1 MTENATNAR
10 HQHDFDL
17 AVTIPAFNSMRT
29 IGRTLDS
36 VKSIARRIIVVD
48 SGSTDGT
55 IDTCKDHGAEVIDH
69 AWEGMVRQRQF
80 TLDQCADHDWIL
92 SLDSDESIEPE
103 LRDSIIREL
112 SRDDGTFAGFY
123 LNRKV
128 WFLGGWLNHTFQPEW
143 RLRLVR
149 GGQARVAS
157 DGDDNSSDHDHI
169 VTDGGCGRLRGD
181 CRHDSW
187 ADLSDMARK
196 YLAWAEASRARRS
209 GGTLAHILIN
219 PPAAF
224 CKQYVLKRGFLDGW
238 RGMVAAGAV
247 ASYTL
252 VKHMFIAVE
261 RNRQPEDQQ

>member
-10 HQHDFDL
+10 PQNDFDL
-17 AVTIPAFNSMRT
+17 AVTIPTFNSMRT

-48 SGSTDGT
+48 SGSIDGT
-55 IDTCKDHGAEVIDH
+55 IDRCKDYGAEVIDH

-80 TLDQCADHDWIL
+80 TLDQCASHDWIL

-103 LRDSIIREL
+103 LRDSIIRAL
-112 SRDDGTFAGFY
+112 SQDNDRYSAFY

-128 WFLGGWLNHTFQPEW
+128 WFLGGWLNYTFQPEW

-149 GGQARVAS
+149 GGQARVTS
-157 DGDDNSSDHDHI
+157 DGGDNGSHHDHI
-169 VTDGGCGRLRGD
+169 VVDGRCLRLQGD

-187 ADLSDMARK
+187 ADLSHMARK
-196 YLAWAEASRARRS
+196 HLSFAEAARARRS
-209 GGTLAHILIN
+209 GGTLANILIN

-224 CKQYVLKRGFLDGW
+224 CKQYMLKRGFLDGW

-252 VKHMFIAVE
+252 LKHMFIAVE
-261 RNRQPEDQQ
+261 RNRQPEDRQ